1 MLEEL
6 EAVEKRNQLA
16 IKEKD
21 RVHAEEKN
29 KLAKRVES
37 LQRTIDQQKD
47 SLDERSI
54 EAEDLRREIRS
65 LQNKL
70 I

>member
-6 EAVEKRNQLA
+6 EAVEKRGQFT

-21 RVHAEEKN
+21 RLQAEEKN
-29 KLAKRVES
+29 KLAKRVEI

-47 SLDERSI
+47 SLDEKSI
-54 EAEDLRREIRS
+54 EIDDMRR
-65 LQNKL
+65 
-70 I
+70 